1 MSYWT
6 KFLTGKCSKIQRI
19 RPAKCECAR
28 EADIEDRLQKLVV
41 IGVEIAILTMIC
53 VSLFSGGPAFKTG
66 ATTPSRAS
74 VGLLDYAFADPV

>member
-1 MSYWT
+1 MR
-6 KFLTGKCSKIQRI
+6 K
-19 RPAKCECAR
+19 CAR
-28 EADIEDRLQKLVV
+28 EDAIEDRLQKLVV

-74 VGLLDYAFADPV
+74 VGLLDYAVADPV

>member
-1 MSYWT
+1 
-6 KFLTGKCSKIQRI
+6 
-19 RPAKCECAR
+19 
-28 EADIEDRLQKLVV
+28 LQKLVV

>member
-1 MSYWT
+1 MSYWSN
-6 KFLTGKCSKIQRI
+6 FLPGKCSKIQRI

>member
-1 MSYWT
+1 MSYWS
-6 KFLTGKCSKIQRI
+6 KFLPGKCSKIQRI

-41 IGVEIAILTMIC
+41 IGIEIAILTMIC
-53 VSLFSGGPAFKTG
+53 VSLFSGGPAFKTS

-74 VGLLDYAFADPV
+74 VGLKA